1 MSGEDEAAGE
11 GTGADIVY
19 LPRWRARGSHPGA
32 HRGRDAGGPG
42 TFKDQVSF
50 LRLPDARRLDLRAT
64 LRDPFEG
71 VHVRRFEARVAM
83 EVWALVDLSASMRF
97 RGLGDRMALAGAL
110 CESLAAS
117 ATRIGDGFGLIA
129 CDSGIREELYRP
141 ATRRRAAASAAA
153 SRLGAAVPSGP
164 SAAGLLAAAARI
176 AGRPKLVFLVSDF
189 RWPAPLME
197 QVFSGLAFHDLV
209 PVLLADPAEAEALP
223 DWGLIE
229 LEDLEGAGTRLVL
242 MRPALRRRWL
252 AREAERMAALGR
264 LARRHGR
271 APFRLAAGFDPA
283 ALSRHLLGG

>member
-1 MSGEDEAAGE
+1 MSE
-11 GTGADIVY
+11 GADIVY
-19 LPRWRARGSHPGA
+19 VPRWRARGAQAGA

-42 TFKDQVSF
+42 TFKDQVPF

-64 LRDPFEG
+64 LRDPLEG
-71 VHVRRFEARVAM
+71 VHVRRFEARVAV

-110 CESLAAS
+110 CASLAAS
-117 ATRIGDGFGLIA
+117 ATRIGDGFGLLA
-129 CDSGIREELYRP
+129 CDAGIREDLSLP
-141 ATRRRAAASAAA
+141 ATRRRATAAA
-153 SRLGAAVPSGP
+153 AAARLAGAVPAGG
-164 SAAGLLAAAARI
+164 SAAGLAAAAARL

-189 RWPAPLME
+189 RWPAPLLE
-197 QVFSGLAFHDLV
+197 RVFSGLAFHDLV

-223 DWGLIE
+223 GWGLIE
-229 LEDLEGAGTRLVL
+229 LEDLEGAGSRLVL

-252 AREAERMAALGR
+252 AREAERMAALAR

-271 APFRLAAGFDPA
+271 APFRLAERFDPA